1 MDAMIRES
9 MERLIAETG
18 EDPAALWNAIEE
30 AAFPLV
36 WHSEAQGGF
45 DLPMEDGFGLMRL
58 LAQHAC
64 SAPLAETLVA
74 GWLAIAAGL
83 ETLTGQ
89 LSAVYGGKLSNGR
102 PTGRFKRLAFGSAG
116 HLVCLTED
124 GRVAVAVIDNAK
136 SVHGIGLDPL
146 YDIEFDGVEIVA
158 SASAP
163 DWLDKDAFKALAVI
177 ARSAQICGAL
187 DAVLDLTISH
197 VQEREQFGR
206 PLSRFQAIQVH
217 LATMAGEV
225 AAASAATEAAISGA
239 RRDGP
244 PDFTAAAVAK
254 ARASEAAGIVAA
266 LSHQCHGA
274 IGYAQEY
281 RLGRLTRRLWQWRE
295 DYGNEHDWNAEL
307 GRRFV
312 ADGRTVVE
320 KVFN

>member
-9 MERLIAETG
+9 MERLIAE
-18 EDPAALWNAIEE
+18 DPAALWNAIED

-45 DLPMEDGFGLMRL
+45 DLPMEEGFGLMRL
-58 LAQHAC
+58 LAQLAG
-64 SAPLAETLVA
+64 SAPLAETMVP
-74 GWLAIAAGL
+74 GWLAIAVGL
-83 ETLTGQ
+83 EPLTGQ
-89 LSAVYGGKLSNGR
+89 LSAAYGGKLSNGR
-102 PTGRFKRLAFGSAG
+102 LTGRYKRLAFGSAG

-124 GRVAVAVIDNAK
+124 GQVVVMAIGSAK
-136 SVHGIGLDPL
+136 PVHGIGLDPL
-146 YDIEFDGVEIVA
+146 FDVEFDGAEIVA
-158 SASAP
+158 AAP
-163 DWLDKDAFKALAVI
+163 APEWLDKDAFAAFAAI
-177 ARSAQICGAL
+177 ARSTQICGAL

-254 ARASEAAGIVAA
+254 ARASEAAGIAAA

-295 DYGNEHDWNAEL
+295 DYRNEHDWNAQL

-312 ADGRTVVE
+312 ADQKTVVE